1 MRKRK
6 MRKKLIETPTKEP
19 AKKRSTKKA
28 VKEEPTKDE
37 LKAKLIELIPSY
49 GEHNATVN
57 ATKKI
62 ADNENKQI
70 KSIMQ
75 TIEIDSLSSNGYVAT
90 LEMRESKDFDEA
102 KIMELALANKKV
114 FKDIIKTKQY
124 LDMDAL
130 ESAIYNKTIPAKILT
145 ALNLCEIAKKTPVL
159 HVKKEKISSGADSD
173 E

>member
-1 MRKRK
+1 M
-6 MRKKLIETPTKEP
+6 
-19 AKKRSTKKA
+19 
-28 VKEEPTKDE
+28 
-37 LKAKLIELIPSY
+37 IPSY